1 MRVTLMDATAAQAK
15 RHHPASR
22 HEPTRSKTLAHV
34 TQHRMAKDIGQGG
47 ATWRNPDKAGA
58 VGELHRVADARRSHK
73 PSDKRRVT
81 LQNGTA
87 CERKQKPAPEHRNRG
102 GQEDPA
108 SPVKKA
114 RPRRRAED
122 VDSQTR
128 EGEQ

>member
-1 MRVTLMDATAAQAK
+1 MSPHGQR
-15 RHHPASR
+15 PW
-22 HEPTRSKTLAHV
+22 
-34 TQHRMAKDIGQGG
+34 RMSPSTGWQGEIGQGG

-87 CERKQKPAPEHRNRG
+87 CERKQKPAPEHRNRDR
-102 GQEDPA
+102 QEDPA
-108 SPVKKA
+108 SPMKKA

-128 EGEQ
+128 EGEPAQGRDRN